1 MNMKDKKN
9 TRKRLFAVIV
19 AAALMIIPLCA
30 FTANGG
36 EGSHVMET
44 EDISIATSA
53 DANTPDDEHQAK
65 EDSEDTLYTSVSTYE
80 ELVAA
85 IEQADDGTVIGIDC
99 MIQCPDGTDLG
110 KPDYSVIL
118 RRTGPEGW
126 LTFQGN
132 QSFVLNITFDGNN
145 ILSPYAILRS
155 GCSSLTVKDCN
166 LINCNGKSDGAI
178 RTGDGDILLI
188 GCLFDNN
195 TGNSGAHLRIEGKNA
210 TIENCTFT
218 NGHARYR
225 GGAIF
230 NFAFDDTSLSG
241 CVITGNTA
249 DINGGGIY
257 SGSRNLSITES
268 KIHGNTAASEA
279 DDLTLMPK
287 MNAPVFDDYQDVVRL
302 YEPDGLFP
310 NDWETREYFEDM
322 LPDPGTVY
330 YRTFRE
336 KNPEQEPPSITL
348 NTSELVLNIGDSDT
362 LAATLQ
368 PEGADGNIEWN
379 SSDSAVASVDDAG
392 LVTAVSAGKTSV
404 TATAGDVS
412 AACLVTVLPDMY
424 TIDAEPSPA
433 QGGTVS
439 GAGDYEDGVSATVT
453 AAPNAGFRF
462 LEWTEN
468 GSQVST
474 DASYTFTVSN
484 NRKLTAV
491 FEPVPPSEQTG
502 KPDSDSSD
510 KDKPSNG
517 NTSNDENKPGGGNV
531 SNDGDKPGNGNDSN
545 DGDVVTN
552 VSCSVTAII
561 VFYDENGKM
570 ISSVPQDRFDLS
582 DGDSISLSAI
592 APQSWHT
599 WKIFILVDGT
609 SGSKPEQLHISYTA
623 SPVQP

>member
-1 MNMKDKKN
+1 MKDKKI
-9 TRKRLFAVIV
+9 TRKRLFA
-19 AAALMIIPLCA
+19 ALLVSALTILTPCA
-30 FTANGG
+30 FSLNGG
-36 EGSHVMET
+36 GGSNGVEAAEISPDIPADEQQAEGDL
-44 EDISIATSA
+44 EDPQYA
-53 DANTPDDEHQAK
+53 
-65 EDSEDTLYTSVSTYE
+65 SVSTYE

-99 MIQCPDGTDLG
+99 MIECPDGAELG
-110 KPDYSVIL
+110 KADYSVIL
-118 RRTGPEGW
+118 RRTGPRSW
-126 LTFQGN
+126 LAFSGN
-132 QSFVLNITFDGNN
+132 QSLVQNITFDGDN
-145 ILSPYAILRS
+145 ILSFSAFINS
-155 GCSSLTVKDCN
+155 GCSSLTVKNCN
-166 LINCNGKSDGAI
+166 FINCNNEFDGAI
-178 RTGDGDILLI
+178 CTGSGDLLLI
-188 GCLFDNN
+188 GCRFDNN
-195 TGNSGAHLRIEGKNA
+195 TGDSGAHLRIDGNKA

-218 NGHARYR
+218 NGHARYI

-230 NFAFDDTSLSG
+230 TCAFEETSLSG

-257 SGSRNLSITES
+257 SSSRNLIITES

-279 DDLTLMPK
+279 DDLTLFPR

-336 KNPEQEPPSITL
+336 KNPEQESPSMTM

-362 LAATLQ
+362 LTATLQ

-379 SSDSAVASVDDAG
+379 SNDSAVASVDDTG
-392 LVTAVSAGKTSV
+392 LVTAVSAGKASI

-412 AACLVTVLPDMY
+412 ATCLVTVLPDMY

-439 GAGDYEDGVSATVT
+439 GAGDYEDGASATVT
-453 AAPNAGFRF
+453 AVPNAGFRF

-468 GSQVST
+468 GSHVST
-474 DASYTFTVSN
+474 DASYTFTVSS

-491 FEPVPPSEQTG
+491 FEPVPPSDQTG

-510 KDKPSNG
+510 KDKPGNG
-517 NTSNDENKPGGGNV
+517 NISNDENKPGGGNV

-570 ISSVPQDRFDLS
+570 ISSGPQDQFDLS
-582 DGDSISLSAI
+582 DGDSINLSAI

-599 WKIFILVDGT
+599 WKIFILAEGA

>member
-1 MNMKDKKN
+1 MKDKKI
-9 TRKRLFAVIV
+9 TRKRLFA
-19 AAALMIIPLCA
+19 ALLVSALTILTPCA
-30 FTANGG
+30 FSLNGG
-36 EGSHVMET
+36 GGSNGVEAAEFSPDIPADEQQAE
-44 EDISIATSA
+44 EDL
-53 DANTPDDEHQAK
+53 
-65 EDSEDTLYTSVSTYE
+65 EDPQYASVSTYE

-99 MIQCPDGTDLG
+99 MIECPDGADLG

-132 QSFVLNITFDGNN
+132 QSFVQNITFDGDD
-145 ILSPYAILRS
+145 ILSPYSILS
-155 GCSSLTVKDCN
+155 NGCSSLTVKNCN
-166 LINCNGKSDGAI
+166 LINCNGSSEGAVW
-178 RTGDGDILLI
+178 TNNGDISLI
-188 GCLFDNN
+188 NCLFDNN
-195 TGNSGAHLRIEGKNA
+195 TGNSGAHLRIEGRNA

-287 MNAPVFDDYQDVVRL
+287 MNVPVFDDYQDVVRL

>member
-1 MNMKDKKN
+1 MKDKKI
-9 TRKRLFAVIV
+9 TRQRLFA
-19 AAALMIIPLCA
+19 ALLVSALTILTPCA
-30 FTANGG
+30 FSLNGG
-36 EGSHVMET
+36 GGSNGVEAAEISPDTPADEQQAEGDL
-44 EDISIATSA
+44 EDPQYA
-53 DANTPDDEHQAK
+53 
-65 EDSEDTLYTSVSTYE
+65 SVSTYE
-80 ELVAA
+80 ELVVA
-85 IEQADDGTVIGIDC
+85 IEQADDGTVIGIGC
-99 MIQCPDGTDLG
+99 MIECPDGAELG
-110 KPDYSVIL
+110 KADYSVTL

-132 QSFVLNITFDGNN
+132 QSFVQNITFDGDD
-145 ILSPYAILRS
+145 ILSPYSILSS

-178 RTGDGDILLI
+178 RTGSGDILLI
-188 GCLFDNN
+188 GCRFDNN

-230 NFAFDDTSLSG
+230 NFAFEDTFLSG

-362 LAATLQ
+362 LTATLQ

-392 LVTAVSAGKTSV
+392 LVTAVSAGKASI
-404 TATAGDVS
+404 TATAGEVS
-412 AACLVTVLPDMY
+412 ATCLVTVLPDMY

-439 GAGDYEDGVSATVT
+439 GAGDYEDGASATVT
-453 AAPNAGFRF
+453 AVPNAGFRF

-468 GSQVST
+468 GNQAST
-474 DASYTFTVSN
+474 DASYTFTVSS

-491 FEPVPPSEQTG
+491 FEPVPPSDQTG

-510 KDKPSNG
+510 KDKPGNG

-545 DGDVVTN
+545 DEDTVTN
-552 VSCSVTAII
+552 ISCSVTAII

-570 ISSVPQDRFDLS
+570 ISSVPQDQFDLS
-582 DGDSISLSAI
+582 DGNSINLSAI

-599 WKIFILVDGT
+599 WKIFILAEGT
-609 SGSKPEQLHISYTA
+609 SGSKPEQLHISYAA
-623 SPVQP
+623 SPIQP